1 MKGLFSETEVNTGR
15 QAALDLAKI
24 FAIVCMVFSHPFEYT
39 GIDITQG
46 IAYYIMFI
54 GAHQFVAPVFMM
66 CMGIGYTY
74 SRSCGDPAAMFRRG
88 LKLLAAGYALN
99 LFRFLGLYTAFL
111 ATGSRMYLS
120 WAACEVV
127 IVDILQFAG
136 LATMLLAALRRIR
149 TPWWAAALLA
159 LAMSLAGS
167 YIHMVSTGNNLLDA
181 VLAPFI
187 GIEGEVV
194 ESYFPLL
201 NWFIFVVLGYGM
213 GKLLRRC
220 KDIDK
225 LYAIMAPIGAIIY
238 LGYAFYAAPRGI
250 GMFDTDSVM
259 HFYQIRTYDV
269 IICVAAML
277 MIVGICHLVTR
288 SLSDA
293 ARGSIKRCASDVLR
307 IYLIQWLFVIWI
319 FAALL
324 GAILGVHFSLGT
336 TLLFGAAT
344 VVASILLARVKPF
357 SKIDI

>member
-1 MKGLFSETEVNTGR
+1 MKGIFSKNEVNTGR

-39 GIDITQG
+39 GIDITEG

-54 GAHQFVAPVFMM
+54 GAHQFVAPVFML

-74 SRSCGDPAAMFRRG
+74 SRKRNDPSAMFKRG
-88 LKLLAAGYALN
+88 VKLLAAGYALN
-99 LFRFLGLYTAFL
+99 LFRFLGLFTAFL
-111 ATGSRMYLS
+111 QTGNRMYLQ

-136 LATMLLAALRRIR
+136 LATMLLAALRRAR
-149 TPWWAAALLA
+149 LPWWAMALAA

-167 YIHMVSTGNNLLDA
+167 QIQMVSTGNNLLDA

-187 GIEGEVV
+187 GIEGDIV

-213 GKLLRRC
+213 GKVLRRC
-220 KDIDK
+220 KDTDR
-225 LYAIMAPIGAIIY
+225 LYAIVAPVGAVVY
-238 LGYAFYAAPRGI
+238 LGYALYAAPRGM
-250 GMFDTDSVM
+250 GMFNTESVLY
-259 HFYQIRTYDV
+259 FYQISTLDV
-269 IICVAAML
+269 FICVNAML
-277 MIVGICHLVTR
+277 MVAGLCHLLTR
-288 SLSDA
+288 RMSDL
-293 ARGSIKRCASDVLR
+293 ARNGLKRCASDVVR
-307 IYLIQWLFVIWI
+307 IYLLQWFFVIWV

-324 GAILGVHFSLGT
+324 GAVLGVRFTLGT

-357 SKIDI
+357 SKIDL